1 MKKFDYDVIVIGGG
15 PAGMASAI
23 QSAKEGSKT
32 LIVEREEKLGGI
44 LKQCIH
50 SGFGLHFFG
59 EELTGPEYAHRFIEQ
74 VEEAQKE
81 YNLDVML
88 ETFVIKVDSGLV
100 TIKNRE
106 GIKKL
111 TCGSV
116 VLSMGCR
123 ERTAGAI
130 MLNGTRPSGVW
141 TAGQAQKWVN
151 CYGCLPCKKPIILGS
166 GDIGLIMARRLTFEG
181 AKPLMVLEVMPSTSG
196 LARNIKQCLD
206 DFDIPL
212 YLNTTVVEVLGYP
225 TITGVIIAEVDENRK
240 PIEETKRKVECDGLI
255 LSVGLI
261 PETDLIKGVKL
272 NPLTNSAI
280 VNEYR
285 ETSLN
290 SVFACGNVLHVHDLV
305 DFVTNESLMVGKFA
319 SMNAKGEL
327 NRSGEYKI
335 LTGNGVRYTIP
346 NSYFSNGEGSLKILF
361 RVTRRFVKTKIEV
374 VNENNEVV
382 ASKFVLSA
390 SAGEMQSIDVNKT
403 GLKGE
408 LTVRMKEV

>member
-1 MKKFDYDVIVIGGG
+1 MKKFDYDVIVVGGG
-15 PAGMASAI
+15 PAGMACGISA
-23 QSAKEGSKT
+23 SENGAKT
-32 LIVEREEKLGGI
+32 LIIERENKLGGI

-50 SGFGLHFFG
+50 SGFGLHYFG
-59 EELTGPEYAHRFIEQ
+59 EELTGPEYAYRFIDKLSQTQEKYSL
-74 VEEAQKE
+74 E
-81 YNLDVML
+81 VML
-88 ETFVIKVDSGLV
+88 ETFVIKVESNAV
-100 TIKNRE
+100 TIKNQN

-130 MLNGTRPSGVW
+130 SLNGTRPSGVW

-151 CYGCLPCKKPIILGS
+151 SYGYLPCKRPVILGS

-181 AKPLMVLEVMPSTSG
+181 AKPLMVLEVQPSTSG

-225 TITGVIIAEVDENRK
+225 NITGVVIAEVDENRK
-240 PIEETKRKVECDGLI
+240 PIEETKRTVECDGLI

-261 PETDLIKGVKL
+261 PETDLVRGVEI
-272 NPLTNSAI
+272 NPMTNSAV

-305 DFVTNESLMVGKFA
+305 DFVTNESIMVGKFA
-319 SMNAKGEL
+319 SLNAQGKLKRTKEF
-327 NRSGEYKI
+327 KI
-335 LTGNGVRYTIP
+335 LSGNGVRYTIP
-346 NSYFSNGEGSLKILF
+346 NSYYLGDGELTILF
-361 RVTRRFVKTKIEV
+361 RVTRRFVKSKIEV
-374 VNENNEVV
+374 LNEKNEVI

-390 SAGEMQSIDVNKT
+390 SGGEMQSIIVDKSKASGN
-403 GLKGE
+403 
-408 LTVRMKEV
+408 LTVQMKEA